1 MTDPIVRV
9 YESEQQA
16 RDAANRL
23 KEEGFPPDEVYLV
36 TPVSGEEVDPAATV
50 SSALLAGRVLGKQT
64 QRCAQFVEGGRSVV
78 AVRPPFGYSQLAM
91 NILAD
96 HGPIETEPRPSQ
108 RSSMAWDEGAPF
120 SSAFQLRTIQRN
132 QPAPFS
138 SLLGLGTL
146 SRGGRSF
153 FATLFGELTDPHF
166 ALFGRP
172 TLSPEPAP
180 LSSLFGLKI
189 LSVSREPWR
198 SSLGLPLLLRNPAP
212 LSSSIGLLTL
222 TGRPLRQHPS
232 PFSAV
237 LGLPTLSRGRTF
249 LSRLFGE
256 LGSPHFALFGRSGL
270 SRKAAPFSSLVGL
283 KTLSGK
289 SGLAWRR
296 SFGVRMLMG
305 GKPSS
310 FGFPILSHRRTFLS
324 GPFGELASPHFA
336 LFGRSSLSRKAA
348 PLSSLVGLKTLSGK
362 SGPAWRRSLGVPMLT
377 GRGSPT
383 SLGLP
388 LLSRN
393 PAPLS
398 SLFGLRVLSRDQ

>member
-23 KEEGFPPDEVYLV
+23 KEEGFPPNEVYLV
-36 TPVSGEEVDPAATV
+36 TPLSGEEVEPATTV
-50 SSALLAGRVLGKQT
+50 SSALLAGRVLGKQA
-64 QRCAQFVEGGRSVV
+64 QRYARFVEGGRSLV
-78 AVRPPFGYSQLAM
+78 AVCPPFGYAQLAM

-96 HGPIETEPRPSQ
+96 HGPIETEPRPPQ
-108 RSSMAWDEGAPF
+108 PSSMAWDEAAPF

-166 ALFGRP
+166 ALFGRI

-198 SSLGLPLLLRNPAP
+198 SSFGLPLLSSNPAP
-212 LSSSIGLLTL
+212 LSSKLGLLVS
-222 TGRPLRQHPS
+222 TGGPLRKHPA

-237 LGLPTLSRGRTF
+237 LGLPALSRGRSV
-249 LSRLFGE
+249 LSKL
-256 LGSPHFALFGRSGL
+256 
-270 SRKAAPFSSLVGL
+270 
-283 KTLSGK
+283 
-289 SGLAWRR
+289 
-296 SFGVRMLMG
+296 
-305 GKPSS
+305 
-310 FGFPILSHRRTFLS
+310 
-324 GPFGELASPHFA
+324 FGELASPHFA
-336 LFGRSSLSRKAA
+336 LLGRSSLSSRAA
-348 PLSSLVGLKTLSGK
+348 PLSSLVGLKTLSGR
-362 SGPAWRRSLGVPMLT
+362 SGPSWRRSFGLPMLT
-377 GRGSPT
+377 SGSPS

-398 SLFGLRVLSRDQ
+398 SLFGLRVLSRYQ